1 MSMLK
6 KMSPENRFKIV
17 GEVASLMVSSNLHI
31 NYRIADI
38 RDIFVPAIDCNQF
51 RIYHNQNKFPVGFV
65 CWAYFSD
72 EIDKLYAEGKYKIK
86 PQDWNSGK
94 NGWII
99 ELIAP
104 FGHGKKII
112 SELRNQIF
120 PDKTGKALTFSK
132 DNQLRVINIFG
143 SKSRQK
149 DEQKFAT

>member
-1 MSMLK
+1 
-6 KMSPENRFKIV
+6 MSPQNRFKIV
-17 GEVASLMVSSNLHI
+17 GEIASLMVSSDLHI

-65 CWAYFSD
+65 CWAYLSD

-120 PDKTGKALTFSK
+120 PDQVGKALTFSK
-132 DNQLRVINIFG
+132 EKKLRVINIFG
-143 SKSRQK
+143 SKAKNKES
-149 DEQKFAT
+149 